1 MCGAGCVHACV
12 AQSQRQ
18 RNRPRATAS
27 SPPPLPSPR
36 PECHTQGNPRVSTR
50 AVAALCGAPRP
61 HCALTFSASF
71 LLCHSLPP
79 TALKPLAITS
89 LSSQCLLLCS
99 FAAHPS
105 AAVAASVS
113 AMSARTIA
121 LQLRTL
127 AAEPE
132 SQALLL
138 AESSCLSGLVSL
150 LHADNDEDVLILS
163 LQALSLLAS
172 AGPHTHGALVNQPG
186 LVMALSHLTEKS
198 QVVLKVCRHLQRS
211 GRW

>member
-1 MCGAGCVHACV
+1 VLRVGLL
-12 AQSQRQ
+12 
-18 RNRPRATAS
+18 RPQFFAS
-27 SPPPLPSPR
+27 
-36 PECHTQGNPRVSTR
+36 
-50 AVAALCGAPRP
+50 
-61 HCALTFSASF
+61 
-71 LLCHSLPP
+71 
-79 TALKPLAITS
+79 
-89 LSSQCLLLCS
+89 
-99 FAAHPS
+99 
-105 AAVAASVS
+105 
-113 AMSARTIA
+113 MSARTIA

-172 AGPHTHGALVNQPG
+172 AGTHTHAALVNQPG

-198 QVVLKVCRHLQRS
+198 QVVLKVSR
-211 GRW
+211 